1 MTDQTYASANPPKTA
16 ATWSSLL
23 AQTTMLRRF
32 VSALLVAAVY
42 LASAKLGLSL
52 AFVAEQVSAVWP
64 PTGIALAAILLFGY
78 QVWPGIALGA
88 FVANVTTNEPILTAC
103 GISLGNTLEA
113 LVAAWI
119 LRRLVGFDN
128 ALERV
133 KDAIG
138 LIVISAFLSTMVS
151 ATIGVTS
158 LCLGRV
164 YLPALERTIEWTDF
178 ASLWSVWWLGDAIG
192 ALVVA
197 PVLLTWFSTPGNF
210 LWRRP
215 IESLILFVGLV
226 ATIWIVFF
234 GGITTTLG
242 GASLGYVV
250 FPFVV
255 WAALRIDQ
263 PRTTAVTI
271 VASGLTIWA
280 TLQGLG
286 PFGSGPLHERLLLLQ
301 VYMGVVAVTSLLL
314 GSALAERRRA
324 EAVLKEADRR
334 KDEFL
339 ATLAHELRNPLAPIR
354 AGVDLMRLG
363 GSHKIQDGEVL
374 DMLDRQVQ
382 QITRL
387 VDDLLDVSR
396 VTRGKVQLQWQ
407 PVDLK
412 AIVEQAIETCRPLID
427 AQGHDLTV
435 SFPEEPLRLT
445 ADPIRLAQVF
455 ANLLNNAA
463 KYSDRGGRISLAA
476 FREGSEAVVRIRDTG
491 HGIDQ
496 IVLPRVF
503 DLFVQEDRSLT
514 RTGGGLGI
522 GLTLVQSLVKMH
534 GGSVAAHSEG
544 SGKGSEFV
552 VRLPRFSAP
561 RESTNAPPEE
571 IITHDV
577 PGTSRRVLIVDDN
590 RDAARSLELLLKSG
604 GHEVRTAFTGS
615 DGVEIALSYP
625 PDVVLL
631 DIGLPEMDGYQVA
644 RQIRE
649 LPGGKA
655 TVLFALTGWGQPED
669 RRKAIDAGFDAHL
682 TKPVDYRVLMSL
694 FKLRT
699 AVASH
704 ERR

>member
-1 MTDQTYASANPPKTA
+1 MTDRTSPVASTGESA

-23 AQTTMLRRF
+23 AQTTMLRRI
-32 VSALLVAAVY
+32 VGALLVAAVY

-64 PTGIALAAILLFGY
+64 PTGIALAAVLLFGY

-88 FVANVTTNEPILTAC
+88 FVANVTTNEPVLTAC

-113 LVAAWI
+113 LIAAWL
-119 LRRLVGFDN
+119 LRHLVGFDN
-128 ALERV
+128 RLERV

-138 LIVISAFLSTMVS
+138 LIVIAAFLSTMVS
-151 ATIGVTS
+151 AIIGVTS

-178 ASLWSVWWLGDAIG
+178 ASLWWVWWLGDAIG
-192 ALVVA
+192 AMVVA
-197 PVLLTWFSTPGNF
+197 PVLLTWFSTPRNF
-210 LWRRP
+210 FWRRP

-226 ATIWIVFF
+226 ATVWIVFF
-234 GGITTTLG
+234 GVTTTLVE
-242 GASLGYVV
+242 ASLAYVV

-263 PRTTAVTI
+263 PRATAVTI

-280 TLQGLG
+280 TLRGLG
-286 PFGSGPLHERLLLLQ
+286 PFGSGTLHERLLLLQ
-301 VYMGVVAVTSLLL
+301 IYMGVVAVTSLLL
-314 GSALAERRRA
+314 GSALAERQRA

-363 GSHKIQDGEVL
+363 RADDTQNGEVL

-412 AIVEQAIETCRPLID
+412 AVVEQAIETCRPLID

-435 SFPEEPLRLT
+435 SFPEEPLRFM

-463 KYSDRGGRISLAA
+463 KYSDHGGRISLAA
-476 FREGSEAVVRIRDTG
+476 FREGGEAVVRIRDTG

-496 IVLPRVF
+496 VVLPRVF
-503 DLFVQEDRSLT
+503 DLFVQEDRTPT
-514 RTGGGLGI
+514 RTGGGLGV

-534 GGSVAAHSEG
+534 GGSVSAYSEG
-544 SGKGSEFV
+544 IGMGSQFV
-552 VRLPRFSAP
+552 VRLPLSSVPRDSTSA
-561 RESTNAPPEE
+561 RSKE
-571 IITHDV
+571 IIIQDSTGAH
-577 PGTSRRVLIVDDN
+577 RRVLIVDDN
-590 RDAARSLELLLKSG
+590 CDAARSLELLLKSG
-604 GHEVRTAFTGS
+604 GHEVRTAFTGP
-615 DGVEIALSYP
+615 DGVEMALSYQP
-625 PDVVLL
+625 EVVLL

-655 TVLFALTGWGQPED
+655 MILVALTGWGQPED
-669 RRKAIDAGFDAHL
+669 RRKATDAGFDAHL
-682 TKPVDYRVLMSL
+682 TKPVDHSVLMEL
-694 FKLRT
+694 FKPRS
-699 AVASH
+699 AVAPH
-704 ERR
+704 EQR